1 MDVFKGFSFL
11 AIGKSKNK
19 DIFTHST
26 VKYCLAYVGYFH
38 LTVLTHIPKTDLIF
52 IIPFGEEEGKQG
64 CICQMVHFII
74 EKILQWNIS
83 GGTRDL
89 LTRADKREN
98 SHRKN
103 ISRKRDEISPKCNSR
118 TGQNPA
124 RRCKWNEQT
133 WFGAFQVLL
142 PSLESIL
149 GPESRMQRG
158 GKARSVQLPGQW
170 ALGPHPELH
179 RPPWSLL

>member
-1 MDVFKGFSFL
+1 MFKGFSFL

-19 DIFTHST
+19 GIFIHST
-26 VKYCLAYVGYFH
+26 VKYCLAYVDYFH

-64 CICQMVHFII
+64 CICQMVHFVT
-74 EKILQWNIS
+74 EKILHWNIS

-89 LTRADKREN
+89 LTRKQKREN

-103 ISRKRDEISPKCNSR
+103 ISCERDEISPKSNSR

-124 RRCKWNEQT
+124 RRCK
-133 WFGAFQVLL
+133 
-142 PSLESIL
+142 
-149 GPESRMQRG
+149 
-158 GKARSVQLPGQW
+158 
-170 ALGPHPELH
+170 
-179 RPPWSLL
+179 